1 MQRLVFVQGLRV
13 LLICLVVAHHAGQ
26 PYGPTGGEWPIDD
39 PANTEWL
46 GPFFGVNAAF
56 FMGFFFLLAGYF
68 TGVSYDRKGAAA
80 FARDRLIRL
89 GIPLVV
95 FTFVVFPVTIYF
107 WTQPPGGFLGFYLG
121 DYIGGWNIEEGHLWF
136 VAQLLLYSLLYALW
150 RLYSADRPPA
160 QLPVPGDA
168 AILLYVVSL
177 AIAGA
182 LVRAV
187 SPQDAWVHL
196 FWLVSAEPA
205 HLPQYVSLFLI
216 GIAAGYGSWL
226 TTLPTRVG
234 VRWFAVG
241 VAAFAVA
248 GVLRGMGDLPVDFGI
263 VWGFLEA
270 FVCVG
275 MILGLTVLFRR
286 WCVRPSGWLD
296 FLDANVYG
304 AYLVHWLLVVA
315 IQAAILDLALSATA
329 KFAIV
334 TVAGIAASFAL
345 SALLRTIPAVRRV
358 I

>member
-1 MQRLVFVQGLRV
+1 MRLVFVQGLRV

-46 GPFFGVNAAF
+46 GPFFGVNAGF

-68 TGVSYDRKGAAA
+68 TGSSYDRKGAAA

-89 GIPLVV
+89 GIPLAV

-107 WTQPPGGFLGFYLG
+107 WAQPPGGFLGYYLG

-136 VAQLLLYSLLYALW
+136 VAQLLLYSLLYAMW
-150 RLYSADRPPA
+150 RLFSASRPPA
-160 QLPVPGDA
+160 PRAVPGDA
-168 AILLYVVSL
+168 ALATYLVSL
-177 AIAGA
+177 AIAGT
-182 LVRAV
+182 LVRSV

-216 GIAAGYGSWL
+216 GIAAGYGNWL
-226 TTLPTRVG
+226 TTLPTTVG

-248 GVLRGMGDLPVDFGI
+248 GVLRGMGDLPFEFGI

-270 FVCVG
+270 FICVG
-275 MILGLTVLFRR
+275 MILGLSVLFRR
-286 WCVRPSGWLD
+286 FCTRPNHALD

-315 IQAAILDLALSATA
+315 IQAAIIDFAWSANTKFAFVTVLGIALS
-329 KFAIV
+329 FAIS
-334 TVAGIAASFAL
+334 AA
-345 SALLRTIPAVRRV
+345 LRAIPAVRRV
-358 I
+358 V